1 MKSAKADFQTRLA
14 SIQDY
19 VKTNSDVNTGIDVD
33 FAKSS
38 GIHIKNTETPSEE
51 IELFANSSNSAIA
64 LAWLE
69 A

>member
-1 MKSAKADFQTRLA
+1 
-14 SIQDY
+14 
-19 VKTNSDVNTGIDVD
+19 VD